1 MVEEQCS
8 KMFIASIKNFDK
20 KCQFV
25 RTVCESNY
33 LNFYELHYC
42 TFDENSFY
50 SISITLFLLFLCFY
64 ILTDTANKYLSTAL
78 TIITDT
84 LNLSPNLAAM
94 TFLAFGNGAPDVISS
109 IVASDNELGDLSLSI
124 GALIGGGLCVAC
136 FVFGLVIYKNKI
148 SMSIEVVPHMYRREL
163 LTYLISLLLISY
175 YGYKGSINF
184 TESVIFLSIY
194 VLNLLIA
201 FYYDVKKSENQNSDN
216 GSEIPVDNIL
226 KEEEFAV
233 TNDLKENLIP
243 IYDEDKGKIHEN
255 HEILADDIINVMLEL
270 DKAIEKKKNKN
281 KVKDNLENDENK
293 VSTKPVS
300 RLSRT
305 ASLLSLGSKA
315 YLKKNLY
322 DMIKETHIIAEK
334 EELFYRVKHHYF
346 NHMHDWDEMNLF
358 SKFICL
364 VFQIPLTLI
373 RDLSMPAVSQEEY
386 IKYMMCC
393 TPISSVFIVIS
404 LLDYWDFILGSKLML
419 IVYLFVITGFTL
431 AFYYLLDPVVFPKS
445 KIVIFFLC
453 IYKFIV
459 SIVWIYASSQILI
472 DIIQFYGFLFDIPE
486 SFLGLTI
493 LAFGNS
499 LSDASLDVS
508 LAQKGF
514 GEMALAGTLSGPLF
528 NLLFGLGLS
537 MIRNTYDRTIAF
549 NLWEKSHL
557 PNCIGLIILIVNLI
571 FILVYGQINNYRY
584 EKNAS
589 YIAFFIFSIYLISIS
604 YVILF

>member
-1 MVEEQCS
+1 MSEDKCTQLIIS
-8 KMFIASIKNFDK
+8 SIKNISK
-20 KCQFV
+20 RCEFV
-25 RTVCESNY
+25 KTVCDANY

-42 TFDENSFY
+42 TFDENRLF
-50 SISITLFLLFLCFY
+50 SITVTLMMLILCFY
-64 ILTDTANKYLSTAL
+64 LLTDTANKYLSTAL
-78 TIITDT
+78 TIITDI

-109 IVASDNELGDLSLSI
+109 IVASNNELGDLSLSI

-148 SMSIEVVPHMYRREL
+148 SMDIEVVPHMYRREL
-163 LTYLISLLLISY
+163 LTYLISLLLICY

-184 TESVIFLSIY
+184 LESVLFLSIY
-194 VLNLLIA
+194 VINLLIA
-201 FYYDVKKSENQNSDN
+201 FYYDVKKINSEHSDS
-216 GSEIPVDNIL
+216 GSNIPIEQIQR
-226 KEEEFAV
+226 EEEV
-233 TNDLKENLIP
+233 IPNDLNENLIP
-243 IYDEDKGKIHEN
+243 TFNDDKLIKKHEN

-270 DKAIEKKKNKN
+270 DKAIEKRKGK
-281 KVKDNLENDENK
+281 KVKEQIENDENK

-305 ASLLSLGSKA
+305 ASLLSLGSKT

-346 NHMHDWDEMNLF
+346 NHMHDWEEMNLF

-364 VFQIPLTLI
+364 VFQIPLTLA
-373 RDLSMPAVSQEEY
+373 RDLSMPAVNQDEY

-404 LLDYWDFILGSKLML
+404 LLDYWEIILGSKFL
-419 IVYLFVITGFTL
+419 IIFFLFIIILTTIC
-431 AFYYLLDPVVFPKS
+431 FYYLLDPLKFTENKPL
-445 KIVIFFLC
+445 IFILC

-472 DIIQFYGFLFDIPE
+472 DILQFYGFLFNIPE
-486 SFLGLTI
+486 SFLGLTV

-537 MIRNTYDRTIAF
+537 MIRNTYYKTIAF

-557 PNCIGLIILIVNLI
+557 PNCIGLIILISNLV
-571 FILVYGQINNYRY
+571 FILIYGQINNYRY
-584 EKNAS
+584 DKKAS
-589 YIAFFIFSIYLISIS
+589 YISFSIFSLYLISIS
-604 YVILF
+604 IVIFL